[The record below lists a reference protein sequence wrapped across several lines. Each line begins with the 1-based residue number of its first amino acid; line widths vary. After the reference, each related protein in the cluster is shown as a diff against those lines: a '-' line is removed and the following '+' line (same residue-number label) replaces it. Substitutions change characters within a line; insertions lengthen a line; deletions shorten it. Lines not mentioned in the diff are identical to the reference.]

1 MDVPL
6 YNICFFILSGYPSEY
21 LSTTITAQVGTERR
35 FSINVPA
42 SRSNLTVAI
51 SGGTGDADLYVKYGE
66 APSLASY
73 DCRPY
78 KWGNTERCSFRHQY
92 PGTWYIMVRAFSNYS
107 GVKLTAGESNG
118 AGTDIT

>member
-1 MDVPL
+1 M
-6 YNICFFILSGYPSEY
+6 
-21 LSTTITAQVGTERR
+21 AQIGSERR

-42 SRSNLTVAI
+42 SQSNLTVAI

-66 APSLASY
+66 VPSLASY

-78 KWGNTERCSFRHQY
+78 KWGNNERCSFRHQY
-92 PGTWYIMVRAFSNYS
+92 AGTWYIMVYAYSNYS

-118 AGTDIT
+118 AGIDIT